1 MSAQQKASR
10 CLQTLI
16 HTLGLSCL
24 GGAVFLELLV
34 FIDILQCGC
43 FIAMENNALILS
55 TELALTF
62 FAVAYFIY
70 LFIRVIRSL
79 G

>member
-1 MSAQQKASR
+1 M
-10 CLQTLI
+10 QTLI

-34 FIDILQCGC
+34 FIDILQNGC
-43 FIAMENNALILS
+43 FIATENNALVLS

-70 LFIRVIRSL
+70 LFIRVIRSF

>member
-1 MSAQQKASR
+1 MGAQPKAGR
-10 CLQTLI
+10 RLQTLI

-24 GGAVFLELLV
+24 GSAVFLELLV
-34 FIDILQCGC
+34 FIDVLQRGC
-43 FIAMENNALILS
+43 FIAVENNALILS
-55 TELALTF
+55 TELALTS